1 MDPRECSGSHRLR
14 EVEQAETR
22 LEVPVA
28 EALVGEVGAAETPF
42 AVATAARGVRYHYA
56 VTAVDRGTLPNESG
70 RSEQQSE
77 ILPFEGAAPE
87 GGAPPG
93 RAP

>member
-1 MDPRECSGSHRLR
+1 MDPREWSGSHRLR
-14 EVEQAETR
+14 EVEQTETR

-28 EALVGEVGAAETPF
+28 EAPVGEVGAAETPF
-42 AVATAARGVRYHYA
+42 AVATAGRGVRYHYV
-56 VTAVDRGTLPNESG
+56 VTAVDRATPPNESG

-93 RAP
+93 RPP